1 MDLHACAWP
10 HGIGCGV
17 LSVGTGTEVM
27 IKQVS
32 MIGVIAVLSI
42 ASACSRESEDR
53 ILFDG
58 YSFRAKAKLVDK
70 KTSPTDFT
78 VTVKGVSVSLDG
90 AREAGRYEATRFCI
104 QNIGSSKIDWRVG
117 PDTDPQNLQ
126 IVNNTI
132 TFVGS
137 CQRP

>member
-1 MDLHACAWP
+1 
-10 HGIGCGV
+10 
-17 LSVGTGTEVM
+17 M

-32 MIGVIAVLSI
+32 TIGVIAVLSI

-70 KTSPTDFT
+70 KNSPTDFT
-78 VTVKGVSVSLDG
+78 VTVKGVSASLDG
-90 AREAGRYEATRFCI
+90 AREAGRYEGTRFCI

-126 IVNNTI
+126 IVNNTV